1 MRGKLIQNVERGVC
15 YMEIDKDAGVA
26 KKVGQDNRVVCLI
39 MDTDKQLIVPV
50 LLSESAPFVSPKR
63 RFSGSADGI

>member
-1 MRGKLIQNVERGVC
+1 
-15 YMEIDKDAGVA
+15 MEIDKDAGVA

-39 MDTDKQLIVPV
+39 MDTDKHLIVPV